1 MAELLLKSADC
12 ERTEQEVTNME
23 YEEGPADDEH
33 RLTLL
38 VRHRLLVL
46 FAAKDKHATS
56 AHASRNQDVEDIHL
70 EPEAFP
76 ADGECDI
83 LWRQAMG
90 NVTLTIDL
98 LILFKGCINQW
109 L

>member
-12 ERTEQEVTNME
+12 ERTEQEVTNVE
-23 YEEGPADDEH
+23 DEESPTDDKH

-38 VRHRLLVL
+38 VGHCLLVL
-46 FAAKDKHATS
+46 LTAEDKHATG
-56 AHASRNQDVEDIHL
+56 AHTSRNKDVEDIEL

-76 ADGECDI
+76 TDGECDI
-83 LWRQAMG
+83 LWRQVVG
-90 NVTLTIDL
+90 YVTLTINFLVL
-98 LILFKGCINQW
+98 LKGCIDQW